1 MAYEKRITVR
11 FPDVDYAR
19 IVYYPHFFDFCH
31 QIFEDFFTDEVKVP
45 YARML
50 TERKVGYPSVHAEAD
65 FTAPLRFGDEM
76 RVVMEVTRISA
87 RSVTCRYHF
96 FKGEL
101 PCAKCV
107 VVVAT
112 VDMDTFQGTDLP
124 ADVRAAFE
132 RHRAKDAAPA

>member
-76 RVVMEVTRISA
+76 RVVMEVTRLST

-96 FKGEL
+96 FKGPT
-101 PCAKCV
+101 PCATCV

-124 ADVRAAFE
+124 PDVRAAFE
-132 RHRAKDAAPA
+132 RHRAAG